1 MTAPTLAAWIGIA
14 ALSCGAI
21 GCARTQART
30 APELPPLDVPAPP
43 PRAVEPAVVSTP
55 QPGPPL
61 VEAPQPNTPGPLLSA
76 APAQRPEPAK
86 PEPPKPASPV
96 VEAPA
101 GVEAQRAAPPPATT
115 LQTIPP
121 QKEGQVEA
129 SIRAQL
135 TRAAADLNRVHYQ
148 ALGDDRKINY
158 EEAKVYL
165 KQAEDALR
173 DKNLLFARTVADKAE
188 RIAAQLSGRD

>member
-1 MTAPTLAAWIGIA
+1 
-14 ALSCGAI
+14 
-21 GCARTQART
+21 
-30 APELPPLDVPAPP
+30 
-43 PRAVEPAVVSTP
+43 VVSTP
-55 QPGPPL
+55 LPAPPL
-61 VEAPQPNTPGPLLSA
+61 VEAPRPNTPGALLSG
-76 APAQRPEPAK
+76 APAQRTEPPK
-86 PEPPKPASPV
+86 PEPPKPAIPV
-96 VEAPA
+96 VEAPT
-101 GVEAQRAAPPPATT
+101 GVETQRAAPRATT

-121 QKEGQVEA
+121 QKEGEVEA

-148 ALGDDRKINY
+148 ALGDDRKVNY

-188 RIAAQLSGRD
+188 RIAAQLSGRN

>member
-1 MTAPTLAAWIGIA
+1 MTAPTLAALMCIA

-21 GCARTQART
+21 GCAKTQART

-61 VEAPQPNTPGPLLSA
+61 VEAPQPNTPGTLLSV
-76 APAQRPEPAK
+76 APAQRTEPAK
-86 PEPPKPASPV
+86 PEPPKPATPV

-101 GVEAQRAAPPPATT
+101 GVEAQRAAPPATT
-115 LQTIPP
+115 LQTISP
-121 QKEGQVEA
+121 QKEGEVEA